1 MNKNEKKI
9 FEERYP
15 VSEVVSN
22 PFSIASALGYL
33 ECLKEHDLSEDWVDR
48 NIATLLV
55 ALMAYGVKS

>member
-15 VSEVVSN
+15 VSKVDDN
-22 PFSIASALGYL
+22 PFMIASALGYL

-48 NIATLLV
+48 HIAFLLV
-55 ALMAYGVKS
+55 DLMAYGVKS